1 MALADEVHCM
11 SPVLAD
17 IVAKV
22 PNCSALI
29 FLLLKNPTDDR

>member
-1 MALADEVHCM
+1 MIADIPAQQP
-11 SPVLAD
+11 SAD